1 MECLRNIPAEEES
14 INHVKD
20 QERKKT
26 DKSRLIFRL
35 FFV

>member
-20 QERKKT
+20 QERKKQISL
-26 DKSRLIFRL
+26 D
-35 FFV
+35 